1 MKDNFTKSKPTDEF
15 EESQSTS
22 SAHINEEKS
31 KPFNT
36 KSSNIPHI
44 LNMR

>member
-1 MKDNFTKSKPTDEF
+1 MKDNFTKSKPKEEF
-15 EESQSTS
+15 EENLSVNPVR
-22 SAHINEEKS
+22 INEEKS

-36 KSSNIPHI
+36 KSSCIPHI